1 MLFFAVS
8 WLAVVFLCYSGLNAV
23 RNAIVRSVLTVSV
36 CVLNTW
42 LNCVDLPRSS
52 FYSMIIIA
60 LSWLIS
66 VRLIDLTGLS
76 SNRSTTFS
84 TFFFQTF
91 WILFPL
97 VSRTSV
103 KKQQQHSSLSLPSH
117 LVLMLIKLL
126 VNHWIYRWFLHCQL
140 ELTSWAR
147 LSMFYLLLL
156 SISYLIDAETLLVRL
171 VTADRYTLES
181 FTDYPPLSVS
191 LRQFWGQR
199 YNRLVS
205 GVFRQSI
212 FIPVS
217 LACSSPAIAG
227 LLTFTVSALLH
238 VHLVAVLFDDR
249 STLVR
254 TFLFFFLHG
263 LASSLETRLPASL
276 PRPLACIATHTFLLL
291 TAPLFLEPF
300 VSQHSLFFPSNPP
313 PLLNASWIPSLP
325 VPHFC
330 P

>member
-1 MLFFAVS
+1 MLVFAVS
-8 WLAVVFLCYSGLNAV
+8 WLAVSFVCYSLLLTV
-23 RNAIVRSVLTVSV
+23 RNAIVRSAVTVFV

-42 LNCVDLPRSS
+42 LNCADLPRSS
-52 FYSMIIIA
+52 FYSMVIIA

-76 SNRSTTFS
+76 SKRSTTFF
-84 TFFFQTF
+84 TFFVQTF
-91 WILFPL
+91 WIVFPL
-97 VSRTSV
+97 LPWTSV
-103 KKQQQHSSLSLPSH
+103 KHRSSFSLTAH

-147 LSMFYLLLL
+147 LSMFYLILL

-171 VTADRYTLES
+171 VTANRYTLES
-181 FTDYPPLSVS
+181 FTDFPPLSVS

-205 GVFRQSI
+205 GIFRQSI
-212 FIPVS
+212 FVPVS
-217 LACSSPAIAG
+217 HACSSPTIAG

-249 STLVR
+249 STLLR

-263 LASSLETRLPASL
+263 LASSLEARLPAAL
-276 PRPLACIATHTFLLL
+276 PRPLACITTHAFLLL

-300 VSQHSLFFPSNPP
+300 VSEHSLFFRSNPP
-313 PLLNASWIPSLP
+313 PLLNASWIPALP